1 VARARGFC
9 ARSDAARAERLFPVK
24 PPALCLCGIDTFV
37 CAGGKRTGGTDR
49 SVCATWA
56 GILPTRQVRFIPWAC
71 SVNLSGSPM
80 EHSLF
85 PQARRYHWSSSG
97 LTERQERVFNV
108 IAVVVV
114 VLMMSGWAVS
124 IVELRTEQRQAEYDQ
139 LQAAAARRGAP
150 QPPPAL
156 PPASPTQGVTSAIL
170 DPGAGSTAFL
180 NEAALAFISPLR
192 GYSGKLRA
200 TFTTPGAPI
209 ASAPG
214 TAQARLQG
222 DGGVVVSSDFT
233 APKNPG
239 IYDLAVQFNQAIQ
252 PIKDLS
258 VVTLVPFGQKKQGRI
273 GLYFLGNWPFEKGGM
288 PKTPAYADP
297 SGFILVTEQNQNTM
311 VSAHFRL
318 RDFLTKTQFNVWP
331 KYLLLNPK
339 LLDKLELVITE
350 LEASGHPVK
359 HLQIMSGFRTP
370 SYNVT
375 GGNTQGRAN
384 LSRHM
389 YGDASDV
396 FVDNDG
402 NGAMDDLNHDG
413 RVDVHDAEVIQA
425 AVDRVE
431 RRYPALVGG
440 VGVYSACCGHGPFT
454 HIDVRGY
461 RARWIGFGNG

>member
-1 VARARGFC
+1 
-9 ARSDAARAERLFPVK
+9 
-24 PPALCLCGIDTFV
+24 
-37 CAGGKRTGGTDR
+37 
-49 SVCATWA
+49 
-56 GILPTRQVRFIPWAC
+56 
-71 SVNLSGSPM
+71 M

-97 LTERQERVFNV
+97 LTERQERAFNV
-108 IAVVVV
+108 IALLVV

-124 IVELRTEQRQAEYDQ
+124 IVELRNVQRQEEYDQ
-139 LQAAAARRGAP
+139 LQAAAASRRSTP
-150 QPPPAL
+150 QPKASPL
-156 PPASPTQGVTSAIL
+156 PPVSPIRNVTSAIL

-180 NEAALAFISPLR
+180 NEAALSFISPLR
-192 GYSGKLRA
+192 GYSGKVRA

-209 ASAPG
+209 AKAPDS
-214 TAQARLQG
+214 AQARLEGQ
-222 DGGVVVSSDFT
+222 DGVIVSSDFT

-239 IYDLAVQFNQAIQ
+239 IYDLAIQFKQAVQ

-258 VVTLVPFGQKKQGRI
+258 VVTLVPFNEKKQGKI
-273 GLYFLGNWPFEKGGM
+273 GLYFLGSWPFEKGRV
-288 PKTPAYADP
+288 PKTPAYANP
-297 SGFILVTEQNQNTM
+297 SGFIMVTEQNQNTM

-318 RDFLTKTQFNVWP
+318 RDFVTKTQFNVWP
-331 KYLLLNPK
+331 KYVLLNPK
-339 LLDKLELVITE
+339 LLDKLELVISE
-350 LEASGHPVK
+350 LEASGHPVR

-370 SYNVT
+370 SYNYT

-402 NGAMDDLNHDG
+402 NGVMDDLNGDG
-413 RVDVHDAEVIQA
+413 RIDVRDAQVILA